1 MTVDHDQLKAWLDRE
16 RELAARG
23 GKRRRKRPAQ
33 APVTRA
39 AKLLPVDWRVLERLA
54 GYGPRGIWPGVP
66 ELAAKLGVSDR
77 TVQRSLRRLEA
88 AGRVVAVPVFEHPDD
103 ENWTARGRPI
113 RHLGARATNTYRVTG
128 PGDTTIDRISRET
141 AAQTPVTR
149 PESDNSRVTP
159 GTRVSGS
166 SGECRYQGPTRSE
179 VLASLERAFGPVQVV
194 AEWPNNRRR

>member
-33 APVTRA
+33 TPVTRA

-103 ENWTARGRPI
+103 EK
-113 RHLGARATNTYRVTG
+113 
-128 PGDTTIDRISRET
+128 
-141 AAQTPVTR
+141 VTR